1 MTISR
6 RLSPARGEIPYRDTW
21 QTVLC
26 RKCHQPI
33 ERGPEGGWG
42 HVINPK
48 HRHHYPLPE
57 RAS

>member
-6 RLSPARGEIPYRDTW
+6 RLSPARGEIPY
-21 QTVLC
+21 LC

-42 HVINPK
+42 HSVNPK
-48 HRHHYPLPE
+48 QFHHYALPE
-57 RAS
+57 RSL